1 MVPVIPPTYH
11 AWSTAGFAAV
21 SICRRL
27 LSLSLADRM
36 APQTNL
42 LLLWSAHVNVAW
54 SGLYFRMGGP
64 VWSIRVVV

>member
-11 AWSTAGFAAV
+11 AWSTAGFAV

-27 LSLSLADRM
+27 LSLGLAGRM

-42 LLLWSAHVNVAW
+42 LLLRSAHMNVAW
-54 SGLYFRMGGP
+54 SGLYFRMGGL